1 MVLYWTPEFFSTS
14 GLTEAD
20 WAVIM
25 KGETDKPYDTQG
37 FYVNDAHVESNR
49 KDVTCKNGYLHIAD
63 DVVAPAPNMSE
74 VINSTA
80 EMNTFAGLME
90 KFAYPYYDGSVDDA
104 VKAYYGAGS
113 IEDSVFVKR
122 YFNQTDFFFRP
133 G

>member
-49 KDVTCKNGYLHIAD
+49 KDVTCKNGYLHITD
-63 DVVAPAPNMSE
+63 DVVAPRSQY
-74 VINSTA
+74 VGSYQ
-80 EMNTFAGLME
+80 F
-90 KFAYPYYDGSVDDA
+90 DGGDEHFCRPDGKVCLSVL
-104 VKAYYGAGS
+104 
-113 IEDSVFVKR
+113 
-122 YFNQTDFFFRP
+122 
-133 G
+133 